1 MDAKKKYITAMLALA
16 ALLAGLFYINRNS
29 DSNEEIDGADVA
41 RGKDQT
47 EIEQISHAETV
58 SPPSSHS
65 NLDGNAILKARLFD
79 EYRCPQI
86 KCSLSPFIAENEYEA
101 MWLHARGYPSQ
112 KNREEAKSLPT
123 SELKH
128 QASTG
133 DLIAASLY
141 GERLIEEKEWA
152 KAYGVLVEAASRGNL
167 YAMYALSDIA
177 AKNPDQ
183 PNGIESKAWLRLAY
197 LSGDYKATMQLART
211 FPQLNGMPE
220 QLLIDKFAADDF
232 RKLMRYRSYPRP
244 PAGN

>member
-1 MDAKKKYITAMLALA
+1 MTFRNTTIVVLVAALA
-16 ALLAGLFYINRNS
+16 AFLAGRHFGVQANAHAAEDARVEIRSDRHSPTASIPRLVAPRPRIDPTLRAQLF
-29 DSNEEIDGADVA
+29 E
-41 RGKDQT
+41 
-47 EIEQISHAETV
+47 
-58 SPPSSHS
+58 
-65 NLDGNAILKARLFD
+65 
-79 EYRCPQI
+79 EYRCPQAA
-86 KCSLSPFIAENEYEA
+86 CDLSPFIAENEYEA
-101 MWLHARGYPSQ
+101 MWLRARGYPSQ

-141 GERLIEEKEWA
+141 GERLIEEKEWG

-197 LSGDYKATMQLART
+197 LSGDYKATMQLAKT